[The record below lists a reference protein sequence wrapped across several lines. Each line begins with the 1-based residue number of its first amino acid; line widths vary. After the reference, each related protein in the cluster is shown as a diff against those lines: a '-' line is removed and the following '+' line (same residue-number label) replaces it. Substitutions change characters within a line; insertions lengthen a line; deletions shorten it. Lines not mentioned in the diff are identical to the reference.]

1 MGRQKYDGVVEAVRY
16 SPAGRLEFAR
26 VYERRIGSTFS
37 DSILLSRAELIR
49 KLQAG
54 QIFMVGKRLEYRGG
68 TFEVSVPVKLAGS
81 PGKEVLFTTKIDN
94 DCDDLQGAPL
104 F

>member
-16 SPAGRLEFAR
+16 SPAGRLAIAR
-26 VYERRIGSTFS
+26 VYERRGSTFS
-37 DSILLSRAELIR
+37 DILLLSRTEIIH

-54 QIFMVGKRLEYRGG
+54 QIFMVGKRLEYQGG
-68 TFEVSVPVKLAGS
+68 TFEVTVPVKLAGN
-81 PGKEVLFTTKIDN
+81 PGKEVLFTTKITN
-94 DCDDLQGAPL
+94 DCDDLQGVPL